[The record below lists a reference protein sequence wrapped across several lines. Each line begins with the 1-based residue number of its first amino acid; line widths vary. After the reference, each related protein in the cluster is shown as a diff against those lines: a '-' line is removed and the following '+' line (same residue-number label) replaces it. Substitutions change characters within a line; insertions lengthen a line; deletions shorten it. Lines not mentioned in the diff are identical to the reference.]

1 MRNKKAH
8 EVALSGLLFAL
19 AIVLS
24 MAESAITPLLGLAPG
39 VKIGLANI
47 VVMYAVFFMGAR
59 QALLLVVLKA
69 LFTLLTRG
77 PVAGLLSL
85 CGGLLSLGVMWAL
98 YHLPHRPTW
107 FILSVCGA
115 VAHNLGQLAGASV
128 VLSSRLA
135 LGYAPVLLVSGL
147 AMTKAQTSGTII
159 STNRNDSYLQNDS
172 GPNRNRIP
180 KQFYKIDGGC
190 TYEKVCLHRLWLR
203 GRGRSPGVLPPVQ
216 GPQEQ
221 V

>member
-24 MAESAITPLLGLAPG
+24 MVESAITPLLGLAPG

-107 FILSVCGA
+107 LILSVCGA

-147 AMTKAQTSGTII
+147 AM
-159 STNRNDSYLQNDS
+159 
-172 GPNRNRIP
+172 
-180 KQFYKIDGGC
+180 GGV
-190 TYEKVCLHRLWLR
+190 TAASLSALLPALEKMGYR
-203 GRGRSPGVLPPVQ
+203 GR
-216 GPQEQ
+216 
-221 V
+221 

>member
-1 MRNKKAH
+1 MRSKKAH

-24 MAESAITPLLGLAPG
+24 MAESAITPLLGLSPG

-47 VVMYAVFFMGAR
+47 VVMYAVFFMEAR

-107 FILSVCGA
+107 FIVSVCGA

-147 AMTKAQTSGTII
+147 AM
-159 STNRNDSYLQNDS
+159 
-172 GPNRNRIP
+172 
-180 KQFYKIDGGC
+180 GGV
-190 TYEKVCLHRLWLR
+190 TAASLSALLPALEKMGYR
-203 GRGRSPGVLPPVQ
+203 GR
-216 GPQEQ
+216 
-221 V
+221 

>member
-1 MRNKKAH
+1 MTTVMLHDGAAAPRLERPQPAVKVVRGGDYGLNRARRFARM
-8 EVALSGLLFAL
+8 VARVLAL

-59 QALLLVVLKA
+59 QALMLVVLKA

-115 VAHNLGQLAGASV
+115 VAHNLGQLAGAGV

-147 AMTKAQTSGTII
+147 AM
-159 STNRNDSYLQNDS
+159 
-172 GPNRNRIP
+172 
-180 KQFYKIDGGC
+180 GGV
-190 TYEKVCLHRLWLR
+190 TAASLSALLPALEKMGYR
-203 GRGRSPGVLPPVQ
+203 GR
-216 GPQEQ
+216 
-221 V
+221 

>member
-1 MRNKKAH
+1 MMRNKKAH
-8 EVALSGLLFAL
+8 EVAVCGRLFAL

-24 MAESAITPLLGLAPG
+24 MAESVITPLLGLAPG

-147 AMTKAQTSGTII
+147 AM
-159 STNRNDSYLQNDS
+159 
-172 GPNRNRIP
+172 
-180 KQFYKIDGGC
+180 GGV
-190 TYEKVCLHRLWLR
+190 TAASLSALLPALEKMGYR
-203 GRGRSPGVLPPVQ
+203 GR
-216 GPQEQ
+216 
-221 V
+221 

>member
-1 MRNKKAH
+1 MRSKKAH

-85 CGGLLSLGVMWAL
+85 GVMWAL

-107 FILSVCGA
+107 FIVSVCGA

-147 AMTKAQTSGTII
+147 AM
-159 STNRNDSYLQNDS
+159 
-172 GPNRNRIP
+172 
-180 KQFYKIDGGC
+180 GGV
-190 TYEKVCLHRLWLR
+190 TAASLSALLPALEKMGYR
-203 GRGRSPGVLPPVQ
+203 GR
-216 GPQEQ
+216 
-221 V
+221 

>member
-85 CGGLLSLGVMWAL
+85 GVMWAL

-107 FILSVCGA
+107 FIVSVCGA

-147 AMTKAQTSGTII
+147 AM
-159 STNRNDSYLQNDS
+159 
-172 GPNRNRIP
+172 
-180 KQFYKIDGGC
+180 GGV
-190 TYEKVCLHRLWLR
+190 TAASLSALLPALEKMGYR
-203 GRGRSPGVLPPVQ
+203 GR
-216 GPQEQ
+216 
-221 V
+221 